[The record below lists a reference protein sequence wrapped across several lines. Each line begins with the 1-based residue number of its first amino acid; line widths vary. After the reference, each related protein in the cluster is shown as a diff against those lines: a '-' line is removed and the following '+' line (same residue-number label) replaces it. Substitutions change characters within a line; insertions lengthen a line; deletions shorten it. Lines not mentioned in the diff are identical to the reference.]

1 MNITSII
8 NSDLTTFLFN
18 VTWGGR
24 ALTNPSS
31 GQYCPLYGEELIDIQ
46 LLLNGQRFFNFDGD
60 NYNFVTLAKQL
71 DDPSYNIIM
80 PSQNTTV
87 AEANYNGWVTQGNMY
102 EFNNSRLRSIIAES
116 HLQNTA
122 RFTNQTFQLQFR
134 INRGLYYLQNYSAA
148 NLMFKYNQNISRE
161 EGYVLNM
168 TYLYN
173 AVYLVG
179 GDGGTTKLI
188 TN

>member
-1 MNITSII
+1 
-8 NSDLTTFLFN
+8 
-18 VTWGGR
+18 
-24 ALTNPSS
+24 
-31 GQYCPLYGEELIDIQ
+31 LYGEELIDIQ

-134 INRGLYYLQNYSAA
+134 INRGLYYLQHYSPA

>member
-1 MNITSII
+1 
-8 NSDLTTFLFN
+8 
-18 VTWGGR
+18 
-24 ALTNPSS
+24 
-31 GQYCPLYGEELIDIQ
+31 
-46 LLLNGQRFFNFDGD
+46 
-60 NYNFVTLAKQL
+60 
-71 DDPSYNIIM
+71 M
-80 PSQNTTV
+80 PSRNTTLSTG
-87 AEANYNGWVTQGNMY
+87 YSHGWRISGNMY

-122 RFTNQTFQLQFR
+122 RFTNQTFQLLFR
-134 INRGLYYLQNYSAA
+134 INRNGYFLNNFDPAAPLLTTSFNSGISKSA
-148 NLMFKYNQNISRE
+148 
-161 EGYVLNM
+161 GYVLNM